1 MTQGQVDI
9 KDIAVGDIF
18 SESSHY
24 RVTEV
29 TSDLVKFEHIES
41 KQTVELDHSYVSKLL
56 KTANQFEKEVT
67 VGKEDK
73 FWTKNKIEAAI
84 KKAQKDGTTPPNVK
98 EGDLEQ
104 EGIRTIFEKIY
115 EKQAIAVCFK
125 KADVPLSAKKL
136 KELQE
141 AQITEGLA
149 RIKKAKDAK
158 KGVADEATK
167 VLAEIQANPI
177 LPYTPGEDRILIGWK
192 EQFKSR
198 DGRYD
203 CFDASINEI
212 RPVNLNTLQWLVYD
226 GVRYNV
232 EK

>member
-1 MTQGQVDI
+1 MKNGKIT
-9 KDIAVGDIF
+9 IAEIQVGDIF
-18 SESSHY
+18 SEASHY
-24 RVTEV
+24 RVKEV
-29 TSDLVKFEHIES
+29 TTDSVKFEHIES
-41 KQTVELDHSYVSKLL
+41 KQEVTLDHSYVSSLL
-56 KTANQFEKEVT
+56 KTANQYEKEVT

-73 FWTKNKIEAAI
+73 IWTKKKIEDEI
-84 KKAQKDGTTPPNVK
+84 KKAQKNGTTPPDVK
-98 EGDLEQ
+98 EGDIQQ
-104 EGIRTIFEKIY
+104 EGIRTIFERIY
-115 EKQAIAVCFK
+115 EKQAITVCFK

-136 KELQE
+136 KELQD
-141 AQITEGLA
+141 AQIADGLA
-149 RIKKAKDAK
+149 RIEKAKTAK
-158 KGVADEATK
+158 KGVAAEATK

-203 CFDASINEI
+203 CFDASINET